1 MVAASPQPG
10 CDGCGGAL
18 CLMPRLARQGCHECS
33 DCGLVVCLPL
43 PDDPGAQYGADYFD
57 RRRELTAAD
66 ISWKVD
72 AFRDL
77 AKALRRSLGQG
88 ARVLEV
94 GSGVGALVRA
104 LRDQGLEATGLEL
117 SEAAVAIAREHLG
130 IELRQESVDEA
141 QFPHQ
146 LDGIVALHV
155 VEHLLSPNSF
165 IEKASAAL
173 RMGGLLVVEVPDFGA
188 RLRERTGDDWPYFRP
203 GEHLF
208 HFTEGSLRWLMTQHG
223 LAVSR
228 VERLG
233 GLGVLAREA
242 QGAVGW
248 RKPKGVAGTLF
259 ASRLIL
265 YRIPGVRRV
274 TRWVN
279 RMIGYDVL
287 RRHAHIRL
295 WAERVA

>member
-1 MVAASPQPG
+1 MLATSPQPD
-10 CDGCGGAL
+10 CDSCGGAL
-18 CLMPRLARQGCHECS
+18 CFMATHARQGCHECS
-33 DCGLVVCLPL
+33 NCGLIVCLPL
-43 PDDPGAQYGADYFD
+43 PEDPGAQYGADYFD
-57 RRRELTAAD
+57 RRREHTAAD
-66 ISWKVD
+66 IAAKVD

-88 ARVLEV
+88 ARVFEV
-94 GSGVGALVRA
+94 GSGVGALIRA

-117 SEAAVAIAREHLG
+117 SEAAVMLAREHLG
-130 IELRQESVDEA
+130 IELREGPIDHA
-141 QFPHQ
+141 LFPSQ
-146 LDGIVALHV
+146 LDAVVALHV
-155 VEHLLSPNSF
+155 VEHLLSPNRF

-173 RMGGLLVVEVPDFGA
+173 RMGVLLVVEVPDFGA
-188 RLRERTGDDWPYFRP
+188 RLRERSGDDWPYFRP

-208 HFTEGSLRWLMTQHG
+208 HFREESLRWLMTQHG

-248 RKPKGVAGTLF
+248 RKPEGGAGTLF

-265 YRIPGVRRV
+265 YRIPGARRA

-279 RMIGYDVL
+279 RKIGYDVL